1 MVVAIVI
8 RSSALSDIE
17 AGCPGYESSSCPATL
32 RGRYDTGVTA
42 STLTNVFGGLAIAGL
57 GAGATMLVL
66 SSGSGGS
73 NGSGEPRTAA
83 VGIVPAWDGARVH
96 AIVRF

>member
-1 MVVAIVI
+1 MVVAIAI

-17 AGCPGYESSSCPATL
+17 AGCPGYQSCPATL

-42 STLTNVFGGLAIAGL
+42 STLTNVFGGLAAAGI
-57 GAGATMLVL
+57 GAGVTMLVL
-66 SSGSGGS
+66 SRGS
-73 NGSGEPRTAA
+73 NGSGEPRAA
-83 VGIVPAWDGARVH
+83 VVGIAPMWDGARVH